1 MAKRK
6 KGTESK
12 HPRKWISRVLF
23 LLLAIGGVAAW
34 QWRGTLWAYKTA
46 PSFTLQASNGRLI
59 SLGDYRGKQEVV
71 IIFYMGA
78 G

>member
-1 MAKRK
+1 M
-6 KGTESK
+6 
-12 HPRKWISRVLF
+12 V
-23 LLLAIGGVAAW
+23 IGGILAW
-34 QWRGTLWAYKTA
+34 QWRAALWAYKTA

-59 SLGDYRGKQEVV
+59 SLSDYRGKQEVV